1 MCQVQLYF
9 TCTVQ
14 LCYKHDGGCEGVTP
28 PQCDGRRHHS
38 GMLSTIQENRPPPPS
53 PHEPMHHPWQPS
65 SPIPDEIIDSPPPP
79 DFVRLPQHLSTSREG
94 LRFGEEKSDEDQ
106 HDEGGMSEGPGR
118 EFPEPRPGILKER
131 FVALPQRID
140 LSQ

>member
-28 PQCDGRRHHS
+28 PRCDGRRHHS

-94 LRFGEEKSDEDQ
+94 LRFGEERSYEDQ
-106 HDEGGMSEGPGR
+106 HDEGGTSEGPGR